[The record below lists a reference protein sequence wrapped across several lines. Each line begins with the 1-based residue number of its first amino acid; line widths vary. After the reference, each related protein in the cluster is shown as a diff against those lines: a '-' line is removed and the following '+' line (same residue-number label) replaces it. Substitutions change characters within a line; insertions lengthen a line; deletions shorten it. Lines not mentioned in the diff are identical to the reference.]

1 MCDIDPDCSVAVL
14 YLYMGMIK
22 VVPLT
27 FGEGGGELAAFNV
40 KYGDA
45 TLACIQCTHTVL
57 GVACVDS
64 QDMLLLLQ
72 YRCTVKLFLQ

>member
-40 KYGDA
+40 KYGDS
-45 TLACIQCTHTVL
+45 TLACMHTVHPHCAWC
-57 GVACVDS
+57 GVCGLTRHVAIVTIAV
-64 QDMLLLLQ
+64 Q
-72 YRCTVKLFLQ
+72 